1 MQEPT
6 VRLEKDYVE
15 KSMITADGSV
25 RSRQLRGTLFAA
37 GAEFSWHANRVNQS
51 WFVAVASTIFGS
63 RGQMTRDDPV
73 NFALELA
80 KEMALSTRT
89 TPS

>member
-1 MQEPT
+1 MVQDPT
-6 VRLEKDYVE
+6 VRLETDYVE
-15 KSMITADGSV
+15 KSMSREG

-37 GAEFSWHANRVNQS
+37 GAEFSWHAHRINRS
-51 WFVAVASTIFGS
+51 WFVAVASAIFGS
-63 RGQMTRDDPV
+63 RGQMTKDDPV

-80 KEMALSTRT
+80 KEMALSTRM